1 MLNRFVGT
9 PQAATPLSLATLRC
23 RDGKTRAF
31 ELPCV
36 RARSTQLAWESQSLH
51 IADKRWL
58 VMTLEDA
65 CIANVRYNRHV
76 EFSNLTLK
84 CPNKTFQCMRTTI
97 RLDDRL
103 LRLAKQRAAERGKTL
118 NAVIEEALRASLA
131 ARPASSVRVPIE
143 LPSFRG
149 NGLQPGVDLDD
160 SAALLDLMEKG
171 M

>member
-1 MLNRFVGT
+1 
-9 PQAATPLSLATLRC
+9 
-23 RDGKTRAF
+23 
-31 ELPCV
+31 
-36 RARSTQLAWESQSLH
+36 
-51 IADKRWL
+51 
-58 VMTLEDA
+58 
-65 CIANVRYNRHV
+65 
-76 EFSNLTLK
+76 
-84 CPNKTFQCMRTTI
+84 MRTTI

-131 ARPASSVRVPIE
+131 ARPASSERVPIE

-160 SAALLDLMEKG
+160 SATLLDLMEKG